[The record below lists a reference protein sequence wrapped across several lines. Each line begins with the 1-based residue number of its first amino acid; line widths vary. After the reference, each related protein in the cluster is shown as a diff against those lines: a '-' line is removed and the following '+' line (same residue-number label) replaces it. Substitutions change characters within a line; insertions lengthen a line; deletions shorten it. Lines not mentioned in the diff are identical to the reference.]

1 MRVALVGLTALWLT
15 VFNTVAAQG
24 FAITSVSPKLSDGVY
39 YLNADIQFELNDAV
53 REALENGVA
62 VTVVFEAGVQRSR
75 TWGWDQAI
83 AELSARYSIE
93 YYALSSRY
101 VLRNL
106 ELGTSKSFRRLEGLL
121 SELGAIRDFPLVDA
135 KLFNP
140 TDTYTVRVRA
150 RLDIE
155 SLPAP
160 LRPLAYLSALWRL
173 STDWHEEPMTP

>member
-1 MRVALVGLTALWLT
+1 MRATLLGLAALWLA
-15 VFNTVAAQG
+15 VLNTAQAQG
-24 FAITSVSPKLSDGVY
+24 FTVTSMSPKLVDGVY
-39 YLNADIQFELNDAV
+39 QLDADIQFELNDAV

-62 VTVVFEAGVQRSR
+62 VTVVFEADVQRLR
-75 TWGWDQAI
+75 TWGWDQTV

-106 ELGTSKSFRRLEGLL
+106 ELGLSKSFRSLEGLL
-121 SELGAIRDFPLVDA
+121 SELGAVRNFPLIDA
-135 KLFNP
+135 KLLDIG
-140 TDTYTVRVRA
+140 DTYNTRVRA

-173 STDWHEEPMTP
+173 NTDWHEKPLAP